1 MRCHLKIF
9 EYWTVE
15 VLGYKTSV
23 FEKDKFEYSPLETTL
38 SKAFKQHGVKNVAK
52 SKGDFSYDSK
62 HTFYK
67 FYKWYDEFKEK
78 PLDSKYNRV
87 KEFEKPL
94 LALKLLKRKKEK
106 QLKKERII
114 KNVDELY
121 EKYYNAY
128 KSDYDTDDE
137 LNGAK

>member
-38 SKAFKQHGVKNVAK
+38 SKAFKKHGVKNVAK
-52 SKGDFSYDSK
+52 SKSDFSYDSK

-87 KEFEKPL
+87 KEF
-94 LALKLLKRKKEK
+94 KKSLISFK
-106 QLKKERII
+106 IVKKKER
-114 KNVDELY
+114 KQ
-121 EKYYNAY
+121 K
-128 KSDYDTDDE
+128 TT
-137 LNGAK
+137 

>member
-38 SKAFKQHGVKNVAK
+38 SKAFKKHRVKNVAK
-52 SKGDFSYDSK
+52 SKSDFSYDSK

-94 LALKLLKRKKEK
+94 ISFKIVK
-106 QLKKERII
+106 KKER
-114 KNVDELY
+114 KTTQKGANY
-121 EKYYNAY
+121 EKCR
-128 KSDYDTDDE
+128 
-137 LNGAK
+137 